1 MKRRS
6 IVALLMLGLML
17 GLSGCAGAPQQAA
30 ETVKPCADVVAAILE
45 GQAFEEMTALGEK
58 QIAKYL
64 EIDTELL
71 ADMAMSID
79 ASRATAE
86 AVAVLTAK
94 DEDSL
99 AEAQAA
105 LEAYRAV
112 TLEQYRDYRP
122 EEVPKLEDAILHT
135 RGLQTAL
142 IISKDA
148 AAAETALQDAWK

>member
-17 GLSGCAGAPQQAA
+17 CLGGCSSAPPQAA
-30 ETVKPCADVVAAILE
+30 ETVKPCTEVVAAILE
-45 GQAFEEMTALGEK
+45 GQAFEEMTELGEK

-71 ADMAMSID
+71 SDMAMSID

-94 DEDSL
+94 DEASL

-122 EEVPKLEDAILHT
+122 EEVPKLEDAILST
-135 RGLQTAL
+135 KGLQTAL

-148 AAAETALQDAWK
+148 AAAETALQDAW